1 MYIVYAGLNIRSLLL
16 AMRTVVKWLMAQA
29 VYMENWILKY
39 IFKNQPYCWSSG
51 SFCMFSFYLSF
62 FPPSSFLDSRQPQC
76 HMSDCE
82 IRWSIYNFKIFV
94 TQLSQ
99 RDLCE
104 WVEHKGW
111 QAHRSLL
118 FGFYCIAKTQSF
130 CPQNQS
136 YAHCAIRSL
145 PFFFF

>member
-1 MYIVYAGLNIRSLLL
+1 MTNGTSCIYGKLNTKIYFQKP
-16 AMRTVVKWLMAQA
+16 AVVA
-29 VYMENWILKY
+29 N
-39 IFKNQPYCWSSG
+39 CWSSG
-51 SFCMFSFYLSF
+51 SFCMFSVYLSF

-145 PFFFF
+145 PFFFSSTHCGPDQSITSKSL